1 MAILNGGGAYGVK
14 TVNSQSRKGNALV
27 SVASAITIMIAFGT
41 FVLVLVQVVIAI
53 INSTKK

>member
-1 MAILNGGGAYGVK
+1 M
-14 TVNSQSRKGNALV
+14 